1 MQDDTLQVADTL
13 RKAAQLDPSSST
25 STKEQ
30 ELAAQL
36 AALQQKP
43 PPTTAGSNAPAPP
56 PPQQQQHVSHAGGS
70 QQQAVKVDSEMPKGL
85 AVLEQIHSRKHAPT
99 LVGYWCAVYDALV
112 LSAAQLGLSVL
123 YWAISAAG
131 RHGLSADWR

>member
-1 MQDDTLQVADTL
+1 VADTL
-13 RKAAQLDPSSST
+13 HKAAHLDPSSNT

-36 AALQQKP
+36 AALQQRP
-43 PPTTAGSNAPAPP
+43 SPTTAGSNAPAPP
-56 PPQQQQHVSHAGGS
+56 PPQQQHVSHAGGS
-70 QQQAVKVDSEMPKGL
+70 QQQAVKVDSEIPKGL
-85 AVLEQIHSRKHAPT
+85 AGLEQIHSHKHAPT

-131 RHGLSADWR
+131 GHGLSADWR